1 MLLKLL
7 KHLTSKWEE
16 EEELQGK
23 SDSQLKGKQTN
34 MQDRGVWP
42 SDIELSIFFL
52 HSPPHPI
59 VCFVFFVFLFR
70 NLKTHLRNSSHCY
83 VYIYRK
89 ECSKDFTHFRNLPH
103 TYQVFGICLQCTT
116 IFNLFITYGDQVRSR
131 YVNDT
136 SDIQNSEKNKQLLKS
151 VEIHISSLAMRYT
164 HLKPYLRLLIRVQSP
179 KSIPS
184 PSWTLV
190 SIFRTR

>member
-70 NLKTHLRNSSHCY
+70 NLKTLLSNSSHCY
-83 VYIYRK
+83 VYIYIERSVAK
-89 ECSKDFTHFRNLPH
+89 TSLIFVTSLIPIRCSESACSVQQSSTSLLLMEIRCA
-103 TYQVFGICLQCTT
+103 Q
-116 IFNLFITYGDQVRSR
+116 
-131 YVNDT
+131 DT
-136 SDIQNSEKNKQLLKS
+136 
-151 VEIHISSLAMRYT
+151 
-164 HLKPYLRLLIRVQSP
+164 
-179 KSIPS
+179 
-184 PSWTLV
+184 
-190 SIFRTR
+190 